1 MTTAG
6 SLPGIQPSLLR
17 RKLQLASRVPQASLR
32 ERKHHAALKPTISS
46 SQPPSLPSVVNR
58 ARTYSLKATTLKWR
72 PPEQAEHTAG
82 CGSQRRPPP
91 RLPVS
96 REGSSKPKKELIP
109 FAYDFSQSG
118 KHFLRKSLRPPMACN
133 SQGKGLSL
141 PVHFQREQARRRHV
155 QENLIF
161 PCPQLTI
168 TQSLGL
174 SGTAPRTGTAITSKH
189 AAEDLGKEGDCACAQ
204 SSRPQVSPQLSRCR
218 ERLDGKCSS
227 KAAVVK
233 SGSSHIRLS
242 EVKG

>member
-17 RKLQLASRVPQASLR
+17 RKLQLASRVPQACLR

-82 CGSQRRPPP
+82 CGAQRRPPP
-91 RLPVS
+91 PPPPVS

-118 KHFLRKSLRPPMACN
+118 KHFLRVSDLLWPVIAKERAYHCQFTSRENKRDDGTCRKTSSSLAH
-133 SQGKGLSL
+133 SL
-141 PVHFQREQARRRHV
+141 P
-155 QENLIF
+155 
-161 PCPQLTI
+161 
-168 TQSLGL
+168 
-174 SGTAPRTGTAITSKH
+174 
-189 AAEDLGKEGDCACAQ
+189 
-204 SSRPQVSPQLSRCR
+204 SP
-218 ERLDGKCSS
+218 
-227 KAAVVK
+227 KA
-233 SGSSHIRLS
+233 
-242 EVKG
+242 